1 LSIGELL
8 NGRDDMKRSCTLVLV
23 SAFAALGAGAAL
35 SAGTQTQGAVA
46 PQDIT
51 WGPASPAL
59 PPGAQAVVL
68 YGDPSKEGLFAIRL
82 KLPKG
87 YRVPPHTHPQPEIVT
102 VISGVFHIGMG
113 DTADDSKAKALPAGS
128 FIAIEPGMAHFAF
141 FDEETVIQT
150 NSKGPWGITYV
161 NPKDDPRKQM

>member
-1 LSIGELL
+1 
-8 NGRDDMKRSCTLVLV
+8 
-23 SAFAALGAGAAL
+23 
-35 SAGTQTQGAVA
+35 
-46 PQDIT
+46 
-51 WGPASPAL
+51 
-59 PPGAQAVVL
+59 VL